1 MNSTYHYLSPVTS
14 AIPPELAKIPRW
26 VTWKPIQDG
35 PGTKPRKVPFR
46 ADLLNVAASSTDP
59 DTWCHFEQA
68 VTAYEEEDSELAGI
82 GFVLN
87 GDDISGVDIDNCCDA
102 ETGEINPEAMRLLDD
117 MQAAYVEFS
126 PSGKGLRAFGYAKPL
141 ERGRKGK
148 LNGLDV
154 EFYSNGRYLTL
165 TGRALKRGA
174 LRPLNGFHEQAAKLD
189 TGKKKDPTTGNL
201 VDVPADERIA
211 ELLQR
216 IRAGD
221 VYHDSLRDLAATW
234 SATGMGAGAIVN
246 ALRALMRAS
255 DAPKDDRWE
264 ARMKDIPR
272 LVSTACDK
280 FAPPT
285 SVAAKSFR
293 LLTADEVAA
302 LPPIRWRVKGVIP
315 ASGLA
320 AIYGPS
326 GSGKSFLTLDML
338 AAIADGREWHGH
350 RCIAAPVVYV
360 CLEGEAGL
368 AQRLQALRSRFGDD
382 IGASMRFVTAPFQL
396 LDSDSVT
403 ELADVIIEAG
413 GMGAV
418 VVLDTL
424 NRATPGADENSSQ
437 DMGLAV
443 AASKALQA
451 MLGGLVILVHH
462 TGKDA
467 TRGMRGH
474 TSLFAALDAVVE
486 VVRDG
491 DSRTW
496 RVGKSKDG
504 ADGAEHAFRL
514 DVVPLGDDEDGDPVS
529 SCVVV
534 QCDQQAQKAK
544 RLTAAQRAGLSSLSD
559 ACNEQGQFDEDTLT
573 YGTHIEHWREV
584 FYQQSTGD
592 NAEAKKKAFQRVR
605 TALVQIGLVTVK
617 DDVYYPTDIGI
628 QSSIALMK
636 RYRDNGTNRD
646 IVGTCPTSDVV

>member
-1 MNSTYHYLSPVTS
+1 MTEYQYLRPITS
-14 AIPPELAKIPRW
+14 GIPLELASIPRW
-26 VTWKPIQDG
+26 FGWKAVQLA
-35 PGTKPRKVPFR
+35 PGLKPRKVPYR
-46 ADLLNVAASSTDP
+46 VDAYNAMASVADP
-59 DTWCHFEQA
+59 DTWSDFEQA
-68 VTAYEEEDSELAGI
+68 VTALEEEGSDLTGI

-87 GDDISGVDIDNCCDA
+87 NDGIAGVDIDNCCDIT
-102 ETGEINPEAMRLLDD
+102 TGEIDPAAIRLLDE
-117 MQAAYVEFS
+117 MQAGYIEFS
-126 PSGKGLRAFGYAKPL
+126 PSGKGLRAFGYADPL
-141 ERGRKGK
+141 EKGEQGK
-148 LNGLDV
+148 LGNLDL
-154 EFYSNGRYLTL
+154 ELYTNARYLTL
-165 TGRALKRGA
+165 TGHVLKSG
-174 LRPLNGFHEQAAKLD
+174 PLGELVGFHDKVAQIAA
-189 TGKKKDPTTGNL
+189 GKKKVTATGEI
-201 VDVPADERIA
+201 VDAPADERIA

-246 ALRALMRAS
+246 TLRALMRAS

-280 FAPPT
+280 FAPPM

-302 LPPIRWRVKGVIP
+302 LPPICWRVKGVIP

-368 AQRLQALRSRFGDD
+368 AQRLQALRTRLGGAT
-382 IGASMRFVTAPFQL
+382 GASMRFVTAPFQL
-396 LDSDSVT
+396 LDSNNVT
-403 ELADVIIEAG
+403 QLAEVILEAG

-443 AASKALQA
+443 AASKVLQA
-451 MLGGLVILVHH
+451 QLGGLVILVHH

-491 DSRTW
+491 DNRTW
-496 RVGKSKDG
+496 RIGKSKDG

-534 QCDQQAQKAK
+534 QCDQQPQKAK

-559 ACNEQGQFDEDTLT
+559 ACNEHGQFDEESMA
-573 YGTHIEHWREV
+573 YGAHIEHWREV

-605 TALVQIGLVTVK
+605 TALVQIGMVTVK
-617 DDVYYPTDIGI
+617 NDVYYPADIGI
-628 QSSIALMK
+628 QSSIALVS
-636 RYRDNGTNRD
+636 RYRDNGTSRD
-646 IVGTCPTSDVV
+646 IVGTCPASDVV